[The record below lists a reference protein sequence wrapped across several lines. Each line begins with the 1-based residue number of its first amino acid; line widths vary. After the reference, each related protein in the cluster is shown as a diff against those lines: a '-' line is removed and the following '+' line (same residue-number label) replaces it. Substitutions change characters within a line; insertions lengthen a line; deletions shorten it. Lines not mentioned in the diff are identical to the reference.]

1 MFSYEYCEIFKKF
14 FYRKPVVA
22 ASVFQ
27 NPDRLYQKENPAQV
41 FSGECCEFFLYVY
54 KTALV
59 AVLTRFRIHRGMRVE
74 NLIKSEIGNN
84 I

>member
-1 MFSYEYCEIFKKF
+1 M
-14 FYRKPVVA
+14 VA

-41 FSGECCEFFLYVY
+41 FSGECCEY

>member
-1 MFSYEYCEIFKKF
+1 M
-14 FYRKPVVA
+14 VA

-41 FSGECCEFFLYVY
+41 LSGECCEFFLYVY